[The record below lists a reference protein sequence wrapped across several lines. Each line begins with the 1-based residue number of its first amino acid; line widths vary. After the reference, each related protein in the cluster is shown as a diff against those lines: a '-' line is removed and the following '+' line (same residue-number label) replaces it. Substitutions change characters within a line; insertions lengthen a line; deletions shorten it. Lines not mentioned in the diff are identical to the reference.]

1 MKKMLYQFVYAGI
14 FASAL
19 LPVFF
24 EVNWKHM
31 SVLLITIMLMSVIR
45 LLDRRQQIYA
55 AIIGMI
61 VFLSLCREI
70 RWEEEIYT
78 QLAGVFLLAAI
89 SYFAQILVQKSV
101 ILKVIPAVVA
111 GGWLFYV
118 LFWKQ
123 QVSKMAVTF
132 FILYIVLSTVEWIR
146 AGWKKMRDENT
157 YAFILGIMPFLL
169 IYVILLAFMP
179 ARKEPYSWQWVKDI
193 YRSAEEKVAMYTE
206 NLWHSKRE
214 YFDNAVSGF
223 SEEGVLFPNITRT
236 DRQLMTLETRNQ
248 KAMPVYL
255 AGKVFNSFNGREWQN
270 HITDSEPV
278 RSFDVLETIYALESY
293 PENDKQNYYRNI
305 QMKIDYQYFHT
316 NYLLAPTKAWKI
328 EGQKTEYDQN
338 GADLLLNR
346 RAGYGT
352 EYLLRFF
359 QMNMDREEWYRFLM
373 WDYDEDEEALEKA
386 VRQYSIKSVSIVELN
401 EYREKMKERY
411 LPETDISP
419 EVEEWIL
426 NVTADAQTDVEKLKS
441 IENALAG
448 MAYNINAGKLPETV
462 TDEKSFLDYFILEKR
477 EGYCAHFATAFVLLA
492 RAEGFP
498 ARYVQGFCIPTVSGG
513 ETPVYSNMAHSWPEV
528 YIEKKGW
535 IPFEPTPGFGSN
547 RYTVWDQS
555 VDVNPKIPK
564 LQEDIS
570 EVALPEEELWE
581 VQAEISGRWMS
592 YLFRAVLI
600 LVIGIFI
607 AFVVDWLSERY
618 REKRRTLSEK
628 YRLTVL
634 QNLRILGMLGYGR
647 EHDQT
652 YHELVERIRQGDA
665 VAEEIPWKFIETYE
679 NSLYGT
685 LKIDEQ
691 IWEDVL
697 AEREKLHEILKRKK
711 GKKYLI
717 YKVRLYFAKRLQK

>member
-1 MKKMLYQFVYAGI
+1 MKKMLYRFVYAGI

-24 EVNWKHM
+24 EVNWNHM
-31 SVLLITIMLMSVIR
+31 SVLLITILLLSAIR

-89 SYFAQILVQKSV
+89 SYFAQMLMQKSV
-101 ILKVIPAVVA
+101 ILKVISAAAA
-111 GGWLFYV
+111 GGWLFYA

-123 QVSKMAVTF
+123 QVSKMGVTL
-132 FILYIVLSTVEWIR
+132 FILYIALSMVEWIR
-146 AGWKKMRDENT
+146 AGWKKMKNENT
-157 YAFILGIMPFLL
+157 YAFTLGIMPFLV

-179 ARKEPYSWQWVKDI
+179 ARKEPYSWQWVKDL

-206 NLWHSKRE
+206 NLWHSESE
-214 YFDNAVSGF
+214 YFDSAVSGF
-223 SEEGVLFPNITRT
+223 AEEGVLFPNITRT
-236 DRQLMTLETRNQ
+236 DRQLMTLEIRNQ

-255 AGKVFNSFNGREWQN
+255 AGKVFDSFNGREWQN
-270 HITDSEPV
+270 HITDSKPE

-293 PENDKQNYYRNI
+293 SENDNRNYYRNI

-316 NYLLAPTKAWKI
+316 NYLLAPTKTWKI
-328 EGQKTEYDQN
+328 EGQKIEYDQN
-338 GADLLLNR
+338 GADLLLSSK
-346 RAGYGT
+346 AGYGT

-359 QMNMDREEWYRFLM
+359 QMNMDREEWYGFLM
-373 WDYDEDEEALEKA
+373 WDYYEDEEALEKA
-386 VRQYSIKSVSIVELN
+386 VKQYSIKSVSIAELN

-411 LPETDISP
+411 LPETDVSP
-419 EVEEWIL
+419 EVEEWIS

-441 IENALAG
+441 IESALAQMG
-448 MAYNINAGKLPETV
+448 YNTNAGKLPETV

-498 ARYVQGFCIPTVSGG
+498 ARYVQGFCVPAVSEGD
-513 ETPVYSNMAHSWPEV
+513 TPVYANMAHSWPEV

-535 IPFEPTPGFGSN
+535 VPFEPTPGFGSN
-547 RYTVWDQS
+547 RYTVWEKA
-555 VDVNPKIPK
+555 VGVNPKAPK
-564 LQEDIS
+564 MQEEMS

-581 VQAEISGRWMS
+581 AQAEIPGRWLS
-592 YLFRAVLI
+592 YFFRAVLI
-600 LVIGIFI
+600 LVTGIFL

-634 QNLRILGMLGYGR
+634 QNLWILSMLGYER
-647 EHDQT
+647 ENYQT

-665 VAEEIPWKFIETYE
+665 GPDEIPWKFIETYE

-697 AEREKLHEILKRKK
+697 AERERLVEILKRKK
-711 GKKYLI
+711 GKKYPL